1 MFQHVDAVSERPQEK
16 QLSEEETAPLL
27 PPSDDDNKEKEEG
40 LEEGEVVEE
49 KPSLSSEVAVS
60 CRRLSFSY
68 ASRPSVRVLQ
78 NLSIDFPAKRLTCL
92 AGASGCGKS
101 TLLLLI
107 AGLLQPTA
115 GSITLH
121 HHNGNGSN
129 AISSDSNNTGA
140 KGCIENREDNRR
152 KVLQFQIKYFHT
164 LLRNG

>member
-1 MFQHVDAVSERPQEK
+1 MDAVSERSQEK

-27 PPSDDDNKEKEEG
+27 PPSDGDKKEKEEG
-40 LEEGEVVEE
+40 LEEGEVVEEE

-60 CRRLSFSY
+60 CRRLSFNY

-101 TLLLLI
+101 TLLLLV

-115 GSITLH
+115 GTITLH

-152 KVLQFQIKYFHT
+152 KVLQLQIKYSHT
-164 LLRNG
+164 LLRDG